1 MSKQEAIEKFDPTD
15 ENYGQFLETAKAK
28 SLSIR
33 IRIARAS
40 KTATSRRRNSLGTTP
55 ELFFSHEKMD
65 FKS

>member
-1 MSKQEAIEKFDPTD
+1 MYKQDIMENFDPTD

-28 SLSIR
+28 ILSTR

-55 ELFFSHEKMD
+55 ELFFFHENMD